1 MNPENVA
8 IEKSWKE
15 VLASEF
21 QQPYFDGIKQHLI
34 DIKNQGKKVYPPG
47 PQIFNAFNLT
57 AFESV
62 KVVILGQDPYH
73 GYGEAMGLCFSVPKS
88 IAIPPSL
95 RNIFK
100 ELNSDLGIP
109 VPTSG
114 DLTSWAK
121 QGVFLLNSILTVEH
135 KSPGTHKNIGWQQFT
150 DAVISNLSS
159 KREGLIFLLW
169 GNYAQSKLPLI
180 DPLKHHILTAAHPSP
195 LARNAFMN
203 CRHFSMT
210 NELLQKMGKAPINWN
225 ID

>member
-1 MNPENVA
+1 
-8 IEKSWKE
+8 
-15 VLASEF
+15 
-21 QQPYFDGIKQHLI
+21 
-34 DIKNQGKKVYPPG
+34 
-47 PQIFNAFNLT
+47 
-57 AFESV
+57 
-62 KVVILGQDPYH
+62 
-73 GYGEAMGLCFSVPKS
+73 MGLCFSVPKS